1 VVNEKHPD
9 VESVDL
15 AGRVFVVLL
24 CNMVVGSM
32 ITETWSEV
40 LGSESGPKNKAPF
53 GHPQWVPK
61 LRLITWAVF

>member
-1 VVNEKHPD
+1 
-9 VESVDL
+9 
-15 AGRVFVVLL
+15 VFVVLL

-61 LRLITWAVF
+61 MRLIIWAVF